1 MSNILHNNQEHKK
14 ANKEYLLIGELMEKE
29 LPPIR
34 WLIDGILPEE
44 GITIMAAKPSSLKTW
59 AALQMAIDIASG
71 KRFLDK
77 FETRQ
82 APVLIL
88 DGESGE
94 RLLKNRLEVLKASK
108 ELPIYYQTYSG
119 REKFDKAFFDYTVA
133 FCAVNKVKL
142 VIFDSLIRFIDAK
155 DENSSMDISEAFRWF
170 SRLKEAGISVLLIHH
185 SRKGTS
191 DIDSLDSVR
200 GSGDIIASCDVG
212 IILFGRMNN
221 AITIKVGK
229 NRYDE
234 EAKPFRAEF
243 KKESNMTSRW
253 RYLGVIE
260 EKKEESEVSEI
271 ILTILNEN
279 GEMNQKNLIANLKAM
294 GVSTGEKKIRELL
307 ATLVLDGVIVEKP
320 GSRTEKVYSLKGD
333 LQNGQT

>member
-1 MSNILHNNQEHKK
+1 MNPKDNKK
-14 ANKEYLLIGELMEKE
+14 ENKEYLPISELMEKD

-34 WLIDGILPEE
+34 WLIDDILPEE

-71 KRFLDK
+71 KKFLDK

-119 REKFDKAFFDYTVA
+119 RKKFDKAFFDYTVA
-133 FCAVNKVKL
+133 FCAVNKIKL

-234 EAKPFRAEF
+234 ETKPFRAEF
-243 KKESNMTSRW
+243 KKDSDKTSHW
-253 RYLGVIE
+253 RYLGVFE
-260 EKKEESEVSEI
+260 EKKRESEIFEI
-271 ILTILNEN
+271 ITAILEEN
-279 GEMNQKNLIANLKAM
+279 GEMNQKNLIANLKAT
-294 GVSTGEKKIRELL
+294 GLNIGEKKIRELL

-320 GSRTEKVYSLKGD
+320 GSRTEKVYGIKGG